1 VSRQNIKKKKN
12 KKKVSASSPKARA
25 REGRRKRAGKLEHQT
40 KFDSRMS
47 FSFSSLF
54 QKKFVRS
61 AAPTFLQ
68 RFFRPFSRE
77 KRKKKAIDSS
87 RAFGFL

>member
-1 VSRQNIKKKKN
+1 VSRQNIKK

-25 REGRRKRAGKLEHQT
+25 VRARRKEKELEHQT